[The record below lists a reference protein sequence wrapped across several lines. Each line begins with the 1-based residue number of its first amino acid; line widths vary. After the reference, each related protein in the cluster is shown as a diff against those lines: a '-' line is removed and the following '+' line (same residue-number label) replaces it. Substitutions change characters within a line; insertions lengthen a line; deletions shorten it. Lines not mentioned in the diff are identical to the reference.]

1 LGGLEGVSPSRT
13 FVFAGGGTGGHL
25 FPGFAVADELLT
37 RDPLARVVFAGGGRP
52 IEQRVLAGSRFE
64 RLVLPCESL
73 RDACRHPLRFVWNNM
88 RACRLAARWIAESS
102 PDLVFGLG
110 GFASA
115 PFVWSAAR
123 RGIPVVLLEQN
134 VVAGRATRWLSRRA
148 NLACVSFPETANEL
162 GRAVRVCVTGNPV
175 RRPIASIRAC
185 DRRPAGGLRTLLVLG
200 GSQGAQAVNQAMLE
214 SVAALR
220 ASLAD
225 WRIVHQTGLE
235 QAESVAR
242 RYREL
247 RVSAVV
253 RPFFDDLPDWYRV
266 ADLAVARAGATTL
279 AELACAGVPALLV
292 PYPHAARDHQRHN
305 AQAFAAAGAAR
316 VIFQR
321 SRLALTAAELS
332 RNLLEIVDSA
342 GIRDRMGQAMHRLA
356 RPGAAAAVVEHVEML
371 LSEMRRD
378 ARSPAAAATAARPR
392 SAA

>member
-1 LGGLEGVSPSRT
+1 
-13 FVFAGGGTGGHL
+13 
-25 FPGFAVADELLT
+25 
-37 RDPLARVVFAGGGRP
+37 
-52 IEQRVLAGSRFE
+52 
-64 RLVLPCESL
+64 
-73 RDACRHPLRFVWNNM
+73 
-88 RACRLAARWIAESS
+88 
-102 PDLVFGLG
+102 
-110 GFASA
+110 
-115 PFVWSAAR
+115 
-123 RGIPVVLLEQN
+123 VLLEQN
-134 VVAGRATRWLSRRA
+134 IVAGRATRWLSRRA
-148 NLACVSFPETANEL
+148 SLACVSFPETADEL
-162 GRAVRVCVTGNPV
+162 ARAVTVCVTGNPV
-175 RRPIASIRAC
+175 RRPIASMRAC

-292 PYPHAARDHQRHN
+292 PYPHAARDHQWHN

-321 SRLALTAAELS
+321 SHPALTAAELS
-332 RNLLEIVDSA
+332 RNLLEVVDSA

-378 ARSPAAAATAARPR
+378 ARSPAAATAARPR